1 MNAWCGEMIMKIGSV
16 FYSFLF
22 SVIDRLRHRAA
33 TSVALA
39 AVTLPSSGLTSDES
53 PKLGVMSE
61 TLTPN
66 TRWRVQAI
74 NVGRAKE
81 LSFPLQKMIKKYLI
95 NLV

>member
-1 MNAWCGEMIMKIGSV
+1 MTDQIVVGGPLKHI
-16 FYSFLF
+16 

-61 TLTPN
+61 VLTRN